1 MQGARQAVNLVNGM
15 IVDGLGHVSLDS
27 GAPGSALANNTL
39 SQANIHQG
47 SIPATGR
54 IKASPSQPSVPLSA
68 ANSLQ
73 FNQLIGGGI
82 SPSVIS
88 SHQNGASS
96 NAGSRTSTVFT
107 SAGPASGLPPA
118 AAASASNSH
127 NQHSPAHNLMI
138 GDYVQ
143 GNMGNVLGNSF
154 NRHQ

>member
-1 MQGARQAVNLVNGM
+1 VNLVNGM

-27 GAPGSALANNTL
+27 GAPGSAQANNTL

-54 IKASPSQPSVPLSA
+54 IKAQSQASVAMSA

-73 FNQLIGGGI
+73 FNQLIGGAI

-88 SHQNGASS
+88 SQQIQNGGGAASNS
-96 NAGSRTSTVFT
+96 SGSRAVFT
-107 SAGPASGLPPA
+107 SAVHAGAASA
-118 AAASASNSH
+118 AAASPNAH
-127 NQHSPAHNLMI
+127 NQPHLMI

-143 GNMGNVLGNSF
+143 GNMGNVLGNAF
-154 NRHQ
+154 RHQ

>member
-1 MQGARQAVNLVNGM
+1 M

-27 GAPGSALANNTL
+27 GAPGSALANSSL

-54 IKASPSQPSVPLSA
+54 IKASPSQASVTMSA

-96 NAGSRTSTVFT
+96 NAGSRPSTVFT
-107 SAGPASGLPPA
+107 SAGHTSASGPPSA
-118 AAASASNSH
+118 AAATGSNSH

>member
-1 MQGARQAVNLVNGM
+1 M

-27 GAPGSALANNTL
+27 GAPGSAQANNAL

-54 IKASPSQPSVPLSA
+54 IKASPSQPFSEKMPVSA

-96 NAGSRTSTVFT
+96 NAGSRPSTVFT
-107 SAGPASGLPPA
+107 SAGHTSASGPPPA
-118 AAASASNSH
+118 AAASGSNSH